1 MLTDLADSA
10 ELFHTADGTAFVA
23 LMIDGHRE
31 NAAHSQCPL
40 SNLVQAS
47 ILRGHGLPTERGGD
61 RVSVAVPA
69 AYDHVTTASENEWAT
84 RRPPL
89 DCRFTR

>member
-31 NAAHSQCPL
+31 TWPIRSARFRTW
-40 SNLVQAS
+40 
-47 ILRGHGLPTERGGD
+47 LRHRYYEATGFPPSAGAIG
-61 RVSVAVPA
+61 SV
-69 AYDHVTTASENEWAT
+69 
-84 RRPPL
+84 
-89 DCRFTR
+89 